1 MSDKIIH
8 VSEDTFEAAVLKHE
22 GPILVDFWADWCGP
36 CSRLAPILDE
46 LAEDYAGRV
55 TIAKLNIEENRTTAR
70 AQGVERIPVM
80 MLYKQGERVALKEGV
95 PSKSQLGEFLS
106 AHL

>member
-1 MSDKIIH
+1 MSGKIIH

-22 GPILVDFWADWCGP
+22 GPILVDFWAEWCGP

-95 PSKSQLGEFLS
+95 PSKAQLGEFLS

>member
-8 VSEDTFEAAVLKHE
+8 VTEDTFEAAVLKHE

-95 PSKSQLGEFLS
+95 PSKAQLGEFLS

>member
-95 PSKSQLGEFLS
+95 PSKAQLGEFLS